1 MIAARVMEI
10 GMYTILIVDDERN
23 ERDGIEKLIKKYQY
37 DLCVL
42 QAANGEEALKIFA
55 ERDIDILLTD
65 IKMPFMTGMELIEQV
80 HKGGW
85 EPVCIIYSAYGEF
98 EYAQNA
104 ITLGVLQYLL
114 KPIRLE
120 EFQKLFK
127 KVFEVCDER
136 KCREQESIRIRERQ
150 EQSEREK
157 AGREIIRYLESE
169 TEEDGGAC
177 KELFLENEVFP
188 VILSN
193 NLYLFSRHWD
203 EYFHEIEELFTER
216 TLAIS
221 RDDAQVLLLIPA
233 TRKFRKKE
241 IRAACEKLI
250 EISRDRY
257 QSDLFIII
265 GQQCMNIDQL
275 KAEYE
280 KMKDQVDYQFF
291 ISGSKC
297 LTDDQ
302 GAFLKKEKDML
313 PVYFNRI
320 LTCAKLKDFQ
330 AMREEFGKAFEYV
343 EENVGFSSIYI
354 KYNFSE
360 IIKKCYECLGKE
372 NRMMKSL
379 ENIYEA
385 RTLERIREIVE
396 EILQEFDG
404 EERESGSENRVIGLT
419 INMIKREYGNS
430 TLSVALLAQKLG
442 ISAAYLSS
450 LFKLE
455 TGENLAKYVTRY
467 RMEKAKELLDTTNLK
482 VGDIAERVGYFNV
495 SYFISLFHVNVGCS
509 PAKYREKI
517 KNNEQREEVL

>member
-1 MIAARVMEI
+1 
-10 GMYTILIVDDERN
+10 MYTILIVDDERN
-23 ERDGIEKLIKKYQY
+23 ERDGIEKLIKRYQY
-37 DLCVL
+37 DLRVL
-42 QAANGEEALKIFA
+42 QAANGEEALKIF
-55 ERDIDILLTD
+55 EDQEIDILLTD

-104 ITLGVLQYLL
+104 IMLGVLQYLL

-120 EFQKLFK
+120 EFQKLFR
-127 KVFEVCDER
+127 KVFKVCDER
-136 KCREQESIRIRERQ
+136 KRVEQENIQIRKRQ
-150 EQSEREK
+150 EQSAREK

-169 TEEDGGAC
+169 TEDEGGAFI
-177 KELFLENEVFP
+177 EIFAGNEVFP
-188 VILSN
+188 LILSN

-203 EYFHEIEELFTER
+203 EYFHKIKELFTENV
-216 TLAIS
+216 LAII
-221 RDDAQVLLLIPA
+221 RDDAQVLLLIPS
-233 TRKFRKKE
+233 TGKFQKKE
-241 IRAACEKLI
+241 IHAACQSLI

-257 QSDLFIII
+257 QSDLFIIV
-265 GQQCMNIDQL
+265 GQQCADAKQL
-275 KAEYE
+275 RAEYE

-291 ISGSKC
+291 ISGSRC

-313 PVYFNRI
+313 PVYFKKI
-320 LTCAKLKDFQ
+320 LTCVKLKDFQ

-372 NRMMKSL
+372 NRMMKIL

-385 RTLERIREIVE
+385 RTLEKIKEIVE
-396 EILQEFDG
+396 EIIQEFTG
-404 EERESGSENRVIGLT
+404 EEKESGSENRVVGLT
-419 INMIKREYGNS
+419 IDMIRREYGNS
-430 TLSVALLAQKLG
+430 TLSVALLAEKLG

-455 TGENLAKYVTRY
+455 TGENLAKYISRY
-467 RMEKAKELLDTTNLK
+467 RMEKAKEFLDTTNLK
-482 VGDIAERVGYFNV
+482 IGDIAERVGYFNV
-495 SYFISLFHVNVGCS
+495 SYFISLFHINVGCS

-517 KNNEQREEVL
+517 KENEQREEIL

>member
-1 MIAARVMEI
+1 
-10 GMYTILIVDDERN
+10 MYTILIVDDERN
-23 ERDGIEKLIKKYQY
+23 ERDGIEKLIKRYQY
-37 DLCVL
+37 NLRVL
-42 QAANGEEALKIFA
+42 QAANGEDALKFF
-55 ERDIDILLTD
+55 EEYKIDILLTD

-80 HKGGW
+80 HKRGW

-104 ITLGVLQYLL
+104 IALGVLQYLL

-120 EFQKLFK
+120 EFQKLFQ

-136 KCREQESIRIRERQ
+136 KYREQESIQIRKKQ
-150 EQSEREK
+150 EQSERER

-169 TEEDGGAC
+169 TESDGGAC
-177 KELFLENEVFP
+177 RELFAGNEVFP

-203 EYFHEIEELFTER
+203 EYYHEIKELFTENV
-216 TLAIS
+216 LSIS

-233 TRKFRKKE
+233 AKRNQKKE
-241 IRAACEKLI
+241 ISAACEKLI
-250 EISRDRY
+250 EISNDRY
-257 QSDLFIII
+257 QSDLFIIV
-265 GQQCMNIDQL
+265 GQQCEDIEEL
-275 KAEYE
+275 KSEYE
-280 KMKDQVDYQFF
+280 KMKEQVDYQFF

-313 PVYFNRI
+313 PVYFKRI
-320 LTCAKLKDFQ
+320 LTCAKLKDFR
-330 AMREEFGKAFEYV
+330 AMQEEFGKAFEYV

-360 IIKKCYECLGKE
+360 ILKRCYECLGKE

-385 RTLERIREIVE
+385 RTLEKIKEIVE
-396 EILQEFDG
+396 EIIREFDG
-404 EERESGSENRVIGLT
+404 EEKESGSENRVVGLA
-419 INMIKREYGNS
+419 IDMIRQEYGNS
-430 TLSVALLAQKLG
+430 TLSVALLAEKLG

-455 TGENLAKYVTRY
+455 TGENLAKYISRY
-467 RMEKAKELLDTTNLK
+467 RIEKARELLDTTNLK
-482 VGDIAERVGYFNV
+482 IGDIAQRVGYFNV

-517 KNNEQREEVL
+517 NDNEQRKENV